1 MPGTP
6 VKLGP
11 FKGGLN
17 NVSDPTSIRDD
28 ELSVS
33 LNWDYDVDGTLI
45 SRPAWV
51 ADSTLGPVAG
61 KNVDIIGTFVDS
73 AGAVYV
79 IGSTDS
85 GVYYRSS
92 GVWTLIVAGFKS
104 SAAVQYLDKMWIVSE
119 PGSAATGGSWAPV
132 GGYTNVATMP
142 KGMAITVYKDRLWI
156 AAGKTETT
164 NGSRLYFSAIADGST
179 WNGSDFFDV
188 SKGDGQKLIDI
199 YGISSNLF
207 LFKENSTH
215 VLTYDLS
222 PTKATINLVSKVIGV
237 EAARCIVQYENILY
251 VFHKGYLYE
260 LINYTF
266 NKVNIKTSITQG
278 ASGTYY
284 LPVHV
289 SLINNRVI
297 VFYYGNIF
305 VFYLFTRTWSQWNNV
320 FFGKV
325 WFDPSTGSG
334 ATPSA
339 YIAGSNVI
347 ADRTTY
353 TFKETYS
360 SILTET
366 NFVAELTTKIYDLS
380 SPNLFKKLYWWG
392 ADLFTAGTVTAK
404 VTPIIYTV
412 AVTWDE
418 LASFTWDQLAGNTW
432 SLPLTKDVSVTEVV
446 NTPDPRRKFLKFQ
459 KSIRFRN
466 VLFNIKVSVT
476 DWANPTKVY
485 SLSPVV
491 ANKEQV
497 TKDVN

>member
-6 VKLGP
+6 IKLGP

-33 LNWDYDVDGTLI
+33 LNWDYDVDGTLL

-51 ADSTLGPVAG
+51 TDPTAGPVAG
-61 KNVDIIGTFVDS
+61 KNIDIIGVFVDTS
-73 AGAVYV
+73 GATYI
-79 IGSTDS
+79 IGSTDA

-92 GVWTLIVAGFKS
+92 GVWTSIVAGFKS

-119 PGSAATGGSWAPV
+119 PGSAASGGSWSP
-132 GGYTNVATMP
+132 GSGYSTVASMP
-142 KGMAITVYKDRLWI
+142 KGTAISIYKDRLWI
-156 AAGKTETT
+156 AAGKLEPT
-164 NGSRLYFSAIADGST
+164 NGSRLYFSALADGTT
-179 WNGSDFFDV
+179 WNGADFIDV

-199 YGISSNLF
+199 YSISSNLF
-207 LFKENSTH
+207 LFKENSTY
-215 VLTYDLS
+215 VLTYDSS
-222 PTKATINLVSKVIGV
+222 PNKATISLVSKVIGV
-237 EAARCIVQYENILY
+237 EATRCIVQYENILY

-266 NKVNIKTSITQG
+266 NKVNIRTNITDN
-278 ASGTYY
+278 ASGAYY

-325 WFDPSTGSG
+325 WFNPATGSG
-334 ATPSA
+334 TVPAA
-339 YIAGSNVI
+339 YVAGNNVI
-347 ADRTTY
+347 ASNATY
-353 TFKETYS
+353 TFTEDYTS
-360 SILTET
+360 GLTEA
-366 NFVAELTTKIYDLS
+366 NFIAELTTKIYDLS

-392 ADLFTAGTVTAK
+392 IDIFNAGTVTAK
-404 VTPIIYTV
+404 VTPVIYTV
-412 AVTWDE
+412 ATTWSE

-432 SLPLTKDVSVTEVV
+432 AQPLVKDVSVTEVV
-446 NTPDPRRKFLKFQ
+446 STPDARRKFLKFM
-459 KSIRFRN
+459 KAIRFRN
-466 VLFNIKVSVT
+466 ILFNIKFTVT
-476 DWANPTKVY
+476 DWSSPTKVY

-491 ANKEQV
+491 ANRQQV